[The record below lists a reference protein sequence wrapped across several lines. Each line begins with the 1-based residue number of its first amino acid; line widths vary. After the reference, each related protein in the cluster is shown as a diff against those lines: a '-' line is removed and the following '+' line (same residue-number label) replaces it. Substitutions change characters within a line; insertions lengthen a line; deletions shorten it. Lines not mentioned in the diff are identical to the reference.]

1 MPKLGKRTKEIRQLV
16 DKEKLYDLKEAV
28 ELVKKTST
36 AKFDETIE
44 LHLKLGV
51 DSRHADQ
58 QVRNTVVLPS
68 GTGKEVVVAV
78 FAKGEKVQEALDA
91 GADFAGE
98 DLISRV
104 QNENWLDFDVA
115 IATPDMMGQV
125 GKVGRVLGPRG
136 LMPNPKTGTVTMDV
150 AKAVKEAKS
159 GKVEYRTD
167 KQNIVHVA
175 VGKASFSEA
184 DLEDNIVALVTAI
197 NKDRPAAAKGRYLRS
212 VTLTST
218 MGPGIK
224 LNTMKLAELK

>member
-104 QNENWLDFDVA
+104 PVSYTHLTLPT
-115 IATPDMMGQV
+115 I
-125 GKVGRVLGPRG
+125 
-136 LMPNPKTGTVTMDV
+136 
-150 AKAVKEAKS
+150 
-159 GKVEYRTD
+159 
-167 KQNIVHVA
+167 
-175 VGKASFSEA
+175 
-184 DLEDNIVALVTAI
+184 
-197 NKDRPAAAKGRYLRS
+197 LRS
-212 VTLTST
+212 CRSRWS
-218 MGPGIK
+218 PYH
-224 LNTMKLAELK
+224 